1 MVSFRF
7 QDRAQAGRAL
17 AEKLAGFSNRPE
29 VVVLGLPRGGVPVA
43 FEVARRLHAPLDAF
57 LVRKLG
63 VPGHE
68 ELAMGAIATGNICFL
83 NDNVIHSLGISPD
96 VVEQAIAR
104 ERREL
109 EQRERAFRLG
119 QPVELR
125 DRVVILVDDGLA
137 TGATMRAAVIAVRER
152 QPARVVV
159 AVPVAARDTHKE
171 FKQQAD
177 DIVCVQTPV
186 NFEGVGQWY
195 EDFTQTSDEEVR
207 ALLEEGAQFG
217 RDQTRSAPVEEAVS
231 LRAGNVMLEGNLG
244 LPAGAA
250 GVVLFAHG
258 SGSSRHSVRNRAVAA
273 ALRQAGLGTLL
284 LDLLSPQEEAMDA
297 RTMHLRF
304 DITLLAER
312 LVAALDWLSHRAEAR
327 GLPLGLFGASTGAAA
342 ALVAAAQRPAK
353 AGAVVSRGGRPDLAG
368 DALPE
373 VQAPTLLVVGEN
385 DPEVLTLNR
394 RAQRQLRCRHELA
407 IVPGASHLFEEPGTL
422 DKVARLAGDWFL
434 RQLRKE

>member
-1 MVSFRF
+1 VSFRF
-7 QDRAQAGRAL
+7 QDRAHAGRAL

-43 FEVARRLHAPLDAF
+43 FEVARRLQAALDVF

-68 ELAMGAIATGNICFL
+68 ELAMGAIASGNICFL
-83 NDNVIHSLGISPD
+83 NDNIIHSLGISPE

-119 QPVELR
+119 PAVELC

-137 TGATMRAAVIAVRER
+137 TGATMRAAVIAVQER
-152 QPARVVV
+152 QPARVIV
-159 AVPVAARDTHKE
+159 AVPVAARDTYRE

-177 DIVCVQTPV
+177 EIICVQTPV

-195 EDFTQTSDEEVR
+195 EDFSQTSDEEVR
-207 ALLEEGAQFG
+207 ALLQQGSLFG
-217 RDQTRSAPVEEAVS
+217 RNAVMPSPVEESVQ
-231 LRAGNVMLEGNLG
+231 LTAGSVVLEGNLG
-244 LPAGAA
+244 IPARAA

-258 SGSSRHSVRNRAVAA
+258 SGSSRRSARNRAVAA
-273 ALRQAGLGTLL
+273 AFRQAGLGTLL
-284 LDLLSPQEEAMDA
+284 FDLLSPEEEATDA

-304 DITLLAER
+304 DIPLLAER
-312 LVAALDWLSHRAEAR
+312 LVAALDWMENRAEAR

-342 ALVAAAQRPAK
+342 ALVAAAQRPNAV
-353 AGAVVSRGGRPDLAG
+353 GAVVSRGGRPDLAA
-368 DALPE
+368 DALPD
-373 VQAPTLLVVGEN
+373 VQAPTLLIVGEN
-385 DPEVLTLNR
+385 DPEVLALNHW
-394 RAQRQLRCRHELA
+394 AQSQLRCKHELA
-407 IVPGASHLFEEPGTL
+407 IVPGATHLFEEPGTL
-422 DKVARLAGDWFL
+422 DKVAQLAGDWFL
-434 RQLRKE
+434 REL